1 MTVENRAC
9 RFRPS
14 LPAPSGLVRHT
25 SPLSL
30 KRVAAVRRRGFDL
43 RHDSCQ
49 TGLAMTLSLFR
60 LVVLAALSVFVTSR
74 ALAQAPASAEAAPAN
89 RLFAVQ
95 IRTGAKW
102 DAAKPAREQ
111 LHFRE
116 HSANLKRLRDAG
128 HLVMGARYSDIG
140 FIVLTA
146 KSEAEARAMM
156 DEDPSIKAEVFR
168 YEVHLMSVF
177 YPGNIESPRVAK

>member
-1 MTVENRAC
+1 MTR
-9 RFRPS
+9 S
-14 LPAPSGLVRHT
+14 LY
-25 SPLSL
+25 
-30 KRVAAVRRRGFDL
+30 
-43 RHDSCQ
+43 
-49 TGLAMTLSLFR
+49 R
-60 LVVLAALSVFVTSR
+60 LVVLAALSVLVMRSVS
-74 ALAQAPASAEAAPAN
+74 AQEPAKAEAAEPAK

-95 IRTGAKW
+95 VRTGAKW

-128 HLVMGARYSDIG
+128 HLVMGARYSDVG
-140 FIVLTA
+140 LVVLTA

-168 YEVHLMSVF
+168 YELHLMSVF
-177 YPGNIESPRVAK
+177 YPGNVEAPRAAK